1 MYRYSIQWKI
11 NIFKSFCFS
20 LASSNFKSAP
30 APAKTPRLRPAPQ
43 HWYFLYLLRKCFENS
58 RLELAPIIFLLPGT
72 VYPAPQDWLLETTIS
87 VLELLKDKKTK
98 LKISLINKEK
108 VHSTIWNF
116 LSVSVICAA
125 AGEWGS
131 VRLRTRFLQD
141 LIMPLDEYSPLK
153 ELVLN
158 PRLEV
163 VCTLADICHQD
174 RLALAT
180 SLLRIFR
187 SLIFYYYY
195 WDNQG

>member
-87 VLELLKDKKTK
+87 VFELLKDKKTK
-98 LKISLINKEK
+98 LKISLINTVKKRYIQQSETSYQCLLY
-108 VHSTIWNF
+108 VLLQVSGAQCGCARGSCRTWSCRWTSTRRSRSWCSTPASRWSAPSPTSATRTGWPSPPHS
-116 LSVSVICAA
+116 S
-125 AGEWGS
+125 G
-131 VRLRTRFLQD
+131 
-141 LIMPLDEYSPLK
+141 YSG
-153 ELVLN
+153 
-158 PRLEV
+158 
-163 VCTLADICHQD
+163 H
-174 RLALAT
+174 
-180 SLLRIFR
+180 
-187 SLIFYYYY
+187 
-195 WDNQG
+195 